1 MIFGSFPQ
9 KLASV
14 EWQLNLIGALLSS
27 GFSFLVGA
35 TLIVVVQLLNPKDST
50 LQSWHAA
57 LSQRTAQSGFQP
69 ALKRC

>member
-35 TLIVVVQLLNPKDST
+35 TLIVVAQHLNLKDST
-50 LQSWHAA
+50 FQSRHAA

>member
-14 EWQLNLIGALLSS
+14 EWQLNLIGALLAS

-35 TLIVVVQLLNPKDST
+35 TQIVVAQLLNPNDST

-57 LSQRTAQSGFQP
+57 LSQRTVQSGFQL

>member
-35 TLIVVVQLLNPKDST
+35 TLIVGAQLLNPKDST
-50 LQSWHAA
+50 LQSWRAA